1 MNDKE
6 ELEIK
11 ILGIYLFVNSILSI
25 LITGAIMFLF
35 FRENDIYEQLLT
47 FFEMFFILFL
57 GLNIINDFIYEK
69 ISSLYLKK
77 VEKYQHSKN
86 NK

>member
-11 ILGIYLFVNSILSI
+11 ILGIYLFINSILSI
-25 LITGAIMFLF
+25 LITGAIIFLF
-35 FRENDIYEQLLT
+35 FREKDIYEQLIT
-47 FFEMFFILFL
+47 FFEMFFILFV

-69 ISSLYLKK
+69 ISFFLFKK
-77 VEKYQHSKN
+77 VEKNQHLKN

>member
-1 MNDKE
+1 MDDKE

-11 ILGIYLFVNSILSI
+11 ILNIYLFVNSILSI
-25 LITGAIMFLF
+25 LITRTIIFLF
-35 FRENDIYEQLLT
+35 FREKDIYEQLMV
-47 FFEMFFILFL
+47 FFEIFFILFV

-77 VEKYQHSKN
+77 IEKNQHSKN

>member
-25 LITGAIMFLF
+25 LITGAIIFLF

-69 ISSLYLKK
+69 ISSLYLSTFKK
-77 VEKYQHSKN
+77 
-86 NK
+86 

>member
-25 LITGAIMFLF
+25 LITGAIIFLF